1 MDVPTPPSVRPSVRL
16 SVFIH
21 SYVIYSLSASIHPR
35 RVRSVASVGSSPSPS
50 RRPGALEL
58 ELEKMMRDERC
69 RRHTPTR
76 TRMRASTRL
85 TPCARVVGLGDPVTD
100 VLCRVSRADAL
111 DILRAVGGGPDDG
124 DDDDAV
130 ADVADVE
137 IGGCVAVRD
146 ATDLDAIVARV
157 DASSRVTTPGGS
169 AANVLKGLAGIA
181 RGTRENAHAEDVDAA
196 PTFTFIGTVED
207 GDAVGAAYET
217 ALTRAGVE
225 AALVRRRRETPPLG
239 SARCVCLVDE
249 GGQRTMRTYLGAAAK
264 MTVDDVPMDVLA
276 RADVLHA
283 EGYALYKPEVLR
295 AACAAAK
302 ANGALVSLDLASFE
316 VVRNRREALEEILRS
331 GVIDVVFCNEDEAR
345 ELARGTS
352 SERETRL
359 PANGRAA
366 ERPSEETETEAMRYL
381 LRFVEVA
388 TCSRGKRGCVSMN
401 AAGERA
407 ESSAEGVTAIDTT
420 GAGDT
425 FTSGFLH
432 AYLAGGSLRQ
442 CGDAGCAA
450 GAEIVQVRGAEMD
463 DARWRRVAEKIERV
477 LRRE

>member
-1 MDVPTPPSVRPSVRL
+1 M
-16 SVFIH
+16 
-21 SYVIYSLSASIHPR
+21 
-35 RVRSVASVGSSPSPS
+35 
-50 RRPGALEL
+50 
-58 ELEKMMRDERC
+58 
-69 RRHTPTR
+69 
-76 TRMRASTRL
+76 
-85 TPCARVVGLGDPVTD
+85 TD

-111 DILRAVGGGPDDG
+111 DILRAVGGEPH
-124 DDDDAV
+124 DDDD
-130 ADVADVE
+130 DVADVDVE
-137 IGGCVAVRD
+137 VGGCVAVRD
-146 ATDLDAIVARV
+146 ASDLDAIVARV
-157 DASSRVTTPGGS
+157 DASRRVTTPGGS
-169 AANVLKGLAGIA
+169 AANVLKGLAGIR
-181 RGTRENAHAEDVDAA
+181 RGTRETKDDADADADA
-196 PTFTFIGTVED
+196 PMCTFIGTIED
-207 GDAVGAAYET
+207 GDEVGAAYET

-225 AALVRRRRETPPLG
+225 AALVRRTRETPPLG

-316 VVRNRREALEEILRS
+316 VVRNRRDALEDILRS
-331 GVIDVVFCNEDEAR
+331 GMIDLVFCNEDEAR

-352 SERETRL
+352 SERETRP

>member
-1 MDVPTPPSVRPSVRL
+1 
-16 SVFIH
+16 
-21 SYVIYSLSASIHPR
+21 
-35 RVRSVASVGSSPSPS
+35 
-50 RRPGALEL
+50 
-58 ELEKMMRDERC
+58 
-69 RRHTPTR
+69 
-76 TRMRASTRL
+76 MRASTRP
-85 TPCARVVGLGDPVTD
+85 TPNARVVGLGDPVTD

-111 DILRAVGGGPDDG
+111 DILRAVGGEPH
-124 DDDDAV
+124 DDDD
-130 ADVADVE
+130 DVADVDVE
-137 IGGCVAVRD
+137 VGGCVAVRD
-146 ATDLDAIVARV
+146 ASDLDAIVARV

-169 AANVLKGLAGIA
+169 AANVLKGLAGIR
-181 RGTRENAHAEDVDAA
+181 RGTRETKDDADADADA
-196 PTFTFIGTVED
+196 PTFTFIGTIED
-207 GDAVGAAYET
+207 GDKVGAAYET

-225 AALVRRRRETPPLG
+225 AALVRRTRETPPLG

-264 MTVDDVPMDVLA
+264 TTVDDVPMDVLA

-316 VVRNRREALEEILRS
+316 VVRNRRDALEDILRS
-331 GVIDVVFCNEDEAR
+331 GMIDLVFCNEDEAR

-352 SERETRL
+352 SERETRP

-401 AAGERA
+401 AVGERA